1 LIVYRRDAQARLEA
15 SLKHSHHKILPT
27 HSVYWL
33 LAGLALLY
41 VEAAALLE
49 PLGVPLLPHGMVQ
62 DVLRSGYGFS
72 LLLLGIPCCIW
83 VLGWRARDLFAWLWA
98 PHTLTVDD
106 DGLRADATRIR
117 WRDVREII
125 EQHADDRIILR
136 HTGGTLRLRLD
147 LWSDPDVLHEAVV
160 GQVVSRL
167 LERVSHQVSAG
178 KPVRFGPLVLGDA
191 GLIHRGKLWRWD
203 DIESIRLQDEVDQG
217 YASRELV
224 IVAQGRSRK
233 FDEAKVTNAPVLLAY
248 LSGRLA
254 G

>member
-1 LIVYRRDAQARLEA
+1 MIVYRRVAQARLEA
-15 SLKHSHHKILPT
+15 ALKHSHHKILPT
-27 HSVYWL
+27 HSVYWF

-41 VEAAALLE
+41 VEAAALLD
-49 PLGVPLLPHGMVQ
+49 PLGVPLLPHQMVQ
-62 DVLRSGYGFS
+62 DVLRSGFGFY

-83 VLGWRARDLFAWLWA
+83 VLGWRARDLFAWLLA

-106 DGLRADATRIR
+106 EGLRADGTRIR

-125 EQHADDRIILR
+125 EQHADDRVILR
-136 HTGGTLRLRLD
+136 HAGGTLRLRLD
-147 LWSDPDVLHEAVV
+147 LWSDPDVLHESVLE
-160 GQVVSRL
+160 QVVSRL
-167 LERVSHQVSAG
+167 LERVNHQVSAG
-178 KPVRFGPLVLGDA
+178 KPVRFGPLVLGDM

-224 IVAQGRSRK
+224 IVAQGKARK
-233 FDEAKVTNAPVLLAY
+233 FDEAKVINAPVLLAY

>member
-1 LIVYRRDAQARLEA
+1 MEA
-15 SLKHSHHKILPT
+15 ALKHSHHKILPT
-27 HSVYWL
+27 HSVYWF

-41 VEAAALLE
+41 VEAAALLD
-49 PLGVPLLPHGMVQ
+49 PLGVPLLPHQMVQ
-62 DVLRSGYGFS
+62 DVLRSGFGFY

-83 VLGWRARDLFAWLWA
+83 VLGWRARDLFAWLLA

-106 DGLRADATRIR
+106 EGLRADGTRIR

-125 EQHADDRIILR
+125 EQHADDRVILR
-136 HTGGTLRLRLD
+136 HAGGTLRLRLD
-147 LWSDPDVLHEAVV
+147 LWSDPDVLHESVLE
-160 GQVVSRL
+160 QVVSRL
-167 LERVSHQVSAG
+167 LERVNHQVSAG
-178 KPVRFGPLVLGDA
+178 KPVRFGPLVLGDM

-224 IVAQGRSRK
+224 IVAQGKARK
-233 FDEAKVTNAPVLLAY
+233 FDEAKVINAPVLLAY